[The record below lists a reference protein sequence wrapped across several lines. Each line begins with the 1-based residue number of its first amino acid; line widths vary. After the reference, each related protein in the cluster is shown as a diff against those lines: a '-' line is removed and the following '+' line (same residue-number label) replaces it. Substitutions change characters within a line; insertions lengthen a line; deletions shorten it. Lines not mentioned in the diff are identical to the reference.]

1 MGERERDGCQNEV
14 DGDVSGC
21 EKKKME
27 WSRRMLRGYTVKNF
41 GGLLQLKMAHFFL
54 R

>member
-21 EKKKME
+21 EKKKK
-27 WSRRMLRGYTVKNF
+27 WS
-41 GGLLQLKMAHFFL
+41 GGEGC
-54 R
+54 

>member
-21 EKKKME
+21 EKKK
-27 WSRRMLRGYTVKNF
+27 WS
-41 GGLLQLKMAHFFL
+41 GGEGC
-54 R
+54 